1 MQLPRQRVEAQQ
13 FFGNVCGHSTRAREP
28 FANPVKLGTDLRQRR
43 SVCAANVKWGYLVG
57 AECGD
62 GNVHALL
69 AGMTDTPDPALDVN
83 LAEEPE
89 AGLALGVP
97 DHLAVGAEIAAQE
110 TDPLAG
116 RGQRC
121 AVEQSPARREI
132 AHAHRQRRTA
142 DDEHACQEHVRAV
155 LRAVVC
161 RSLQLRISRARLQY
175 RRTE

>member
-1 MQLPRQRVEAQQ
+1 MQLPRQRIEAQQ
-13 FFGNVCGHSTRAREP
+13 FFGNVGRHTGRVRKP

-69 AGMTDTPDPALDVN
+69 AGVRDTPHPPFDVDF
-83 LAEEPE
+83 AQEPQT
-89 AGLALGVP
+89 GVALGLP
-97 DHLAVGAEIAAQE
+97 RHFPVGVEIAAQK
-110 TDPLAG
+110 TDPRARG
-116 RGQRC
+116 RQRC
-121 AVEQSPARREI
+121 AVEQGAPGGEI
-132 AHAHRQRRTA
+132 PHAHRQRRTA